1 MLNICFYDNFQIFKI
16 IVDVVYALL
25 SFEDNILFLFY
36 KNDIV
41 GIFLLSLAMLQLC
54 VNLL

>member
-1 MLNICFYDNFQIFKI
+1 MLNICFYNNFQIFKI